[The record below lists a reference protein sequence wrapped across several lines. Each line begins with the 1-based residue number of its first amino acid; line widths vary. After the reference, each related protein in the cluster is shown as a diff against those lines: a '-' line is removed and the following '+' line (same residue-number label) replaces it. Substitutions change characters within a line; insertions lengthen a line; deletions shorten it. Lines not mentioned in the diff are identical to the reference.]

1 MRCLRKGIECLIGL
15 DEAVLKN
22 IEACRQLSAIT
33 RKSLGP
39 NGDISALKFSYEI
52 LMFFLFTLV

>member
-1 MRCLRKGIECLIGL
+1 MGIKCLIGL

-22 IEACRQLSAIT
+22 IEACRQLSVIT

-39 NGDISALKFSYEI
+39 NGDLSALKFSYEI